1 MAKHR
6 QAEPTAPPSPATAD
20 KEKEA
25 QRKRARPLPVF
36 FWETVHVMKWMKRCC
51 INHYTSYS
59 TLFLDHE
66 ITGRSLV
73 RLNDVSLE
81 KMGIKDPN
89 HRDELYR
96 EILKLK
102 LKSNILEM
110 RDLESKGTEF
120 STVGMS

>member
-1 MAKHR
+1 
-6 QAEPTAPPSPATAD
+6 
-20 KEKEA
+20 
-25 QRKRARPLPVF
+25 
-36 FWETVHVMKWMKRCC
+36 MKWMKRVC

-81 KMGIKDPN
+81 KMGIKDAN

>member
-6 QAEPTAPPSPATAD
+6 QPEPTAPPSPASV
-20 KEKEA
+20 EKEA

-36 FWETVHVMKWMKRCC
+36 FWETVHVMKWMKRRCADYY
-51 INHYTSYS
+51 IMYANY
-59 TLFLDHE
+59 FLEHE

-73 RLNDVSLE
+73 RLNDISLE
-81 KMGIKDPN
+81 KMGIKDVN
-89 HRDELYR
+89 HRDELCR

-102 LKSNILEM
+102 LKSDILEM
-110 RDLESKGTEF
+110 RDLERKGTEF

>member
-6 QAEPTAPPSPATAD
+6 QPEPTAPPSPATV
-20 KEKEA
+20 EKEA
-25 QRKRARPLPVF
+25 QRKRTRPLPVF
-36 FWETVHVMKWMKRCC
+36 FWETVHVMKWMKRVC

-81 KMGIKDPN
+81 KMGIKDAT